1 MFMLG
6 ILLCRLFLQDYT
18 DSHHVLQGSAGLT
31 MPPHCAL
38 ALPSKPFSLPAI
50 LYLCINCHSTARTIV
65 YFGETQTHICHQIL
79 SVMVSLDVFL

>member
-1 MFMLG
+1 MLG
-6 ILLCRLFLQDYT
+6 ILLCRLFLQDYA

-38 ALPSKPFSLPAI
+38 ALPSKLFYLPAI
-50 LYLCINCHSTARTIV
+50 LYLINFHSTARTIV
-65 YFGETQTHICHQIL
+65 YLGETQAHILHQIL